1 MIRFKLEVYPSGV
14 AEVELEVNGRYFR
27 KDSVLSY
34 PESKQPSVST
44 RRGVESLMQQMED
57 HVNVDNLDTCM
68 DTVIAIDKLT
78 AQLLIHYKEFVKT
91 FGVPGYR
98 EGQP

>member
-27 KDSVLSY
+27 KESVLNNTN
-34 PESKQPSVST
+34 KQYCSVNTLQGSD
-44 RRGVESLMQQMED
+44 SLMQQMED
-57 HVNVDNLDTCM
+57 NLNVDNMDTCM

-78 AQLLIHYKEFVKT
+78 AQLLLNYKTFVRT
-91 FGVPGYR
+91 FGVPGYK

>member
-1 MIRFKLEVYPSGV
+1 MIRCKLEVYPSGV

-27 KDSVLSY
+27 KESMLTY
-34 PESKQPSVST
+34 PESKQSSIST
-44 RRGVESLMQQMED
+44 RRGSESLMQQMED
-57 HVNVDNLDTCM
+57 HVNVDNIDACM

-78 AQLLIHYKEFVKT
+78 AQLLIHYKEFIKT
-91 FGVPGYR
+91 FGVPGYK

>member
-27 KDSVLSY
+27 KESILSNTSKVYCSVG
-34 PESKQPSVST
+34 T
-44 RRGVESLMQQMED
+44 RQGSDSLMQQMED
-57 HVNVDNLDTCM
+57 NLNVDNMDTCM

-78 AQLLIHYKEFVKT
+78 AQLLLNYETFVRT
-91 FGVPGYR
+91 FGVPGYK

>member
-27 KDSVLSY
+27 KESMLSY
-34 PESKQPSVST
+34 PESKQSSIST
-44 RRGVESLMQQMED
+44 RRGSESLMSQMED
-57 HVNVDNLDTCM
+57 NLNVDNMDTCM

-78 AQLLIHYKEFVKT
+78 AQLLLNYETFVRT
-91 FGVPGYR
+91 FGVPGYK

>member
-1 MIRFKLEVYPSGV
+1 MIRCKLEVYPSGV

-27 KDSVLSY
+27 KESVLNNTTKAY
-34 PESKQPSVST
+34 CSVGTHQGSD
-44 RRGVESLMQQMED
+44 SLMQQMED
-57 HVNVDNLDTCM
+57 NLNIDNMDTCM

-78 AQLLIHYKEFVKT
+78 AQLLLNYETFVRT
-91 FGVPGYR
+91 FGVPGYK

>member
-27 KDSVLSY
+27 KESVLSY
-34 PESKQPSVST
+34 PERMKSSVST
-44 RRGVESLMQQMED
+44 RRGSEGFMDQMED
-57 HVNVDNLDTCM
+57 HVNVDNMDTCM
-68 DTVIAIDKLT
+68 DTVIAIDRLT
-78 AQLLIHYKEFVKT
+78 AQLLIHYKEFVKM
-91 FGVPGYR
+91 FGVSGYK

>member
-1 MIRFKLEVYPSGV
+1 MIRCKLEVYPSGV

-27 KDSVLSY
+27 KESVLSY
-34 PESKQPSVST
+34 PESKQYSIST
-44 RRGVESLMQQMED
+44 RRGSESLMQQMED
-57 HVNVDNLDTCM
+57 RVNVDNMDACM

-78 AQLLIHYKEFVKT
+78 AQLLIHYKEFIKT
-91 FGVPGYR
+91 FGVPGHK

>member
-1 MIRFKLEVYPSGV
+1 MIRCKLEVYPSGV

-27 KDSVLSY
+27 KESMLTY
-34 PESKQPSVST
+34 PESKQSLVSA
-44 RRGVESLMQQMED
+44 RRGSESLMQQMED
-57 HVNVDNLDTCM
+57 HVNVDNMDACM

-78 AQLLIHYKEFVKT
+78 AQLLIHYKEFIKT
-91 FGVPGYR
+91 FGVPGYK

>member
-27 KDSVLSY
+27 KESMLTY
-34 PESKQPSVST
+34 PESKQSSIST
-44 RRGVESLMQQMED
+44 RRGSESLMSQMED
-57 HVNVDNLDTCM
+57 HVNVDNMDACM

-78 AQLLIHYKEFVKT
+78 AQLLIHYKEFIQT
-91 FGVPGYR
+91 FGVPGYK